1 MVFNTFSARHAL
13 MPPLLSSPILHFGTI
28 HCLPEEQCLSCH
40 PGLIIITTELSL
52 DASCIISLRWCWDLF
67 GKKVD
72 DSRSIVL
79 SINAFQAWSNG
90 PKARATPRKNMTSI
104 GPAIYFFS
112 KQNLCMYI
120 HAGRQLFRMA
130 IIVVRFQKNV
140 YVQLA
145 AAIL

>member
-1 MVFNTFSARHAL
+1 MVFNTFSAWHAL

-72 DSRSIVL
+72 DSHPIVMSI
-79 SINAFQAWSNG
+79 SSSQAWSNG

-104 GPAIYFFS
+104 GPAIYFFT
-112 KQNLCMYI
+112 N
-120 HAGRQLFRMA
+120 RT
-130 IIVVRFQKNV
+130 
-140 YVQLA
+140 YVCTYMQDGNCLGWR
-145 AAIL
+145 L